1 MKIQPSDLEPLF
13 LKNQPQPDRT
23 DELRALL
30 DQRILVL
37 DGAMGTLIQGYGLGE
52 DDFRGELMSDH
63 GVELKGNNDLLSL
76 TRPDVI
82 RQIHS
87 DFLDAGC
94 DIVETNTFSAQ
105 AVSQADYDTTD
116 LVYAINYHS
125 ARIAREICDEF
136 TAQTP
141 DRPRFVAGSLGPTN
155 RTLSMS
161 PDVNRPAFRAL
172 TFDQMKDAYLEQAR
186 ALVDGGVDI
195 LLAETHIDVLNLK
208 SAIVALEE
216 LFDER
221 GRRWPTMFSI
231 TITDKS
237 GRTLAGQ
244 TVDAAWTSVA
254 HGRPLTF
261 GLNCALGAHEMRA
274 SVEEL
279 ASLVPTYLHCY
290 PNAGLPNA
298 FGGYDETPGETSGV
312 LREFAESGWMN
323 LVGGC
328 CGTTPDHVRAIAEAV
343 DGVAPRKIPAPRPF
357 TAFSGLETETLRPDS
372 NFTMIGERTNVTGS
386 RRFRRLIMEQESE
399 TALEVALDQV
409 RGGANLLDVNMDDGM
424 LESEEEMTTFLN
436 LLVAEPEAA
445 RLPVMVDSSR
455 FSVIEAGLKCLQ
467 GKSVANSISLKEGE
481 DVFRR
486 QAETLRR
493 QGAGVVLMAFDE
505 EGQAVDAEHKVAICR
520 RAYQILVD
528 ELSWDPRDIIFDPNV
543 LTVATGIEEH
553 NHYAKA
559 FLDATRRIKE
569 TCPGAK
575 VSGGISNLSFSFR
588 GNELVREAMNSAFL
602 YHAIQ
607 AGLDMAIVN
616 AGQLAL
622 YEDIPK
628 DLLER
633 IEDVLFDRRPD
644 ATERLVDF
652 AETVKGKGKS
662 RERDDAWRKGT
673 VEERLKHAL
682 IHGLVDHIEDDT
694 EEARAKLGRP
704 LGVIEG
710 PLMDGMGVVGDLF
723 GSGKMFLPQV
733 VKSARVMKRAVAYL
747 EPFME
752 KERQASGSQEERGKV
767 LMATVKGDVHD
778 IGKNIVGIVLACNN
792 YDVVDL
798 GVMVPCDT
806 ILDRALEEKADI
818 VGLSGLIT
826 PSLDEMVHV
835 AKEMQRREFQVPL
848 LIGGATTS
856 KQHTAIK
863 IAPAY
868 EHSTVHVLDAS
879 RAVTVVSSLLDAKK
893 RNAFA
898 SDNAELQVGLRET
911 YGQRRQKETLP
922 LAEIRERRLRLDWSA
937 DDLPQPEFLGLR
949 VEDEVPLADV
959 VPYID
964 WTFFFTAWE
973 LKGRFPAVLDHP
985 RYGEAARDLYEAG
998 TEMLDRLVSDRVL
1011 TAKAVWGF
1019 WPAAQEGDDVVLY
1032 RPVSKSTQPESADEP
1047 ADELVRF
1054 HMLRQ
1059 QEKKID
1065 DDKPYRSLADFVASR
1080 DVQERLGR
1088 RDHVGAFAVTAGH
1101 GVAERVAELEAE
1113 HDDYSALLVKAL
1125 ADRLAEA
1132 LAEKTHADARRAWS
1146 YGRGENLSNADLIA
1160 ETYRGIRPALGYPA
1174 CPDHTE
1180 KATLWRL
1187 LDAEARAGM
1196 TLTEHFAMSPAASV
1210 SGLYFHHPKSAYF
1223 AVGRVGLDQVSDY
1236 AERKG
1241 MERSEM
1247 ERWLT
1252 SNLAYEP

>member
-1 MKIQPSDLEPLF
+1 MHSTLPDRPEPTL
-13 LKNQPQPDRT
+13 QPDRT
-23 DELRALL
+23 EELRDLL
-30 DQRILVL
+30 NRRILVF
-37 DGAMGTLIQGYGLGE
+37 DGAMGTLIQGYRLEE
-52 DDFRGELMSDH
+52 DDFRGDILADH
-63 GVELKGNNDLLSL
+63 AVELKGNNDLLSL

-82 RQIHS
+82 RQIHR
-87 DFLDAGC
+87 DFLDAGA

-105 AVSQADYDTTD
+105 AVSQDDYDTVH
-116 LVYAINYHS
+116 LVYDINYYS
-125 ARIAREICDEF
+125 ARIAREVCDEV
-136 TAQTP
+136 ARETP

-161 PDVNRPAFRAL
+161 PDVNRPAYRAL
-172 TFDQMKDAYLEQAR
+172 SFQQMKDAYLEQAR
-186 ALVDGGVDI
+186 ALVDGGVDL

-208 SAIVALEE
+208 SAITALEE

-244 TVDAAWTSVA
+244 TVDAGWTSVA

-274 SVEEL
+274 SMEEL
-279 ASLVPTYLHCY
+279 AGLVPTYLHCY

-298 FGGYDETPGETSGV
+298 FGEYDETPTETAGV
-312 LREFAESGWMN
+312 LRDFAEAGWMN
-323 LVGGC
+323 VVGGC
-328 CGTTPDHVRAIAEAV
+328 CGTTPEHVRNIAEAME
-343 DGVAPRKIPAPRPF
+343 GLAPRTVPEPRPF
-357 TAFSGLETETLRPDS
+357 TSFAGLETEVLRPDA
-372 NFTMIGERTNVTGS
+372 NFAMIGERTNVTGS
-386 RRFRRLIMEQESE
+386 RKFRRLIMKQDSE

-424 LESEEEMTTFLN
+424 LESEEEMRTFLN

-445 RLPVMVDSSR
+445 RLPVMVDSSK
-455 FSVIEAGLKCLQ
+455 FSVIEAGLQCLQ

-481 DVFRR
+481 EVFRH

-493 QGAGVVLMAFDE
+493 YGAGVVVMAFDE
-505 EGQAVDAEHKVAICR
+505 QGQAVDTENKVSICQ
-520 RAYQILVD
+520 RAYRILVH
-528 ELSWDPRDIIFDPNV
+528 ELGWDPRDIIFDPNV

-553 NHYAKA
+553 NHYAKS
-559 FLDATRRIKE
+559 FLDATRLIKE

-588 GNELVREAMNSAFL
+588 GNEVVREAMNSAFL

-616 AGQLAL
+616 AGQLTV

-628 DLLER
+628 GLLER

-644 ATERLVDF
+644 ATERLVEF
-652 AETVKGKGKS
+652 ADTVKGDGKT
-662 RERDDAWRKGT
+662 RERDEAWRQGS
-673 VEERLKHAL
+673 VEERLTHAL
-682 IHGLVDHIEDDT
+682 IHGLVDHIEADT

-704 LGVIEG
+704 IDVIEG
-710 PLMDGMGVVGDLF
+710 PLMAGMGVVGDLF
-723 GSGKMFLPQV
+723 GAGKMFLPQV

-752 KERQASGSQEERGKV
+752 AERQAGSGNRGRV
-767 LMATVKGDVHD
+767 LLATVKGDVHD
-778 IGKNIVGIVLACNN
+778 IGKNIVGIVLACNS
-792 YDVVDL
+792 YEIIDL

-806 ILDRALEEKADI
+806 ILDRAREEEVDI
-818 VGLSGLIT
+818 IGLSGLIT

-835 AKEMQRREFQVPL
+835 AKEMERREFVLPL

-856 KQHTAIK
+856 KQHTALK
-863 IAPAY
+863 IAPTY
-868 EHSTVHVLDAS
+868 SSPTVHVLDAS
-879 RAVTVVSSLLDAKK
+879 KAVTVVSSLLEERK
-893 RNAFA
+893 RDSFLE
-898 SDNAELQVGLRET
+898 DNRELQARLRES
-911 YGQRRQKETLP
+911 YGQRLRKETLP
-922 LAEIRERRLRLDWSA
+922 LEQIRSRALRIDWKI

-949 VEDEVPLADV
+949 VEDVPLAEI

-985 RYGEAARDLYEAG
+985 EYGEAARDLYEAG
-998 TEMLDRLVSDRVL
+998 TTMLDQLVSDRVL

-1019 WPAAQEGDDVVLY
+1019 WPAASEVDDIVLY
-1032 RPVSKSTQPESADEP
+1032 RPDSEE
-1047 ADELVRF
+1047 ELVRF

-1065 DDKPYRSLADFVASR
+1065 DSKPYRSLADFVAPR
-1080 DVQERLGR
+1080 EVQQDLGA
-1088 RDHVGAFAVTAGH
+1088 RDHIGAFAVTAGH

-1132 LAEKTHADARRAWS
+1132 LAEKLHAEARRAWG
-1146 YGRGENLSNADLIA
+1146 YGRCENLTNDDLIA
-1160 ETYRGIRPALGYPA
+1160 EKYRGIRPALGYPA

-1180 KATLWRL
+1180 KQNLWRL
-1187 LDAEARAGM
+1187 LDAEQNAGM
-1196 TLTEHFAMSPAASV
+1196 SLTEHFAMAPAASV
-1210 SGLYFHHPKSAYF
+1210 SGLYFQHPRSAYF
-1223 AVGRVGLDQVSDY
+1223 SVGRLGRDQVADY
-1236 AERKG
+1236 AARRGQELADA
-1241 MERSEM
+1241 

-1252 SNLAYEP
+1252 SNLAYDPEE